1 MIVPIQLPLCYR
13 LVERRGVDSAA
24 QLKSVRQSAYCRES
38 IVTLNGWQRLIIVLA
53 MAWALGVSFIAT
65 VEYQIAQDE
74 PGDGFFT
81 CWEPAARRWGRACHL
96 FPQSLAS
103 RKLDSLFGAVHGGP
117 VVYQERYLNLSRLLL
132 VLLGPLIATGL
143 GILAIRWIV
152 MGFRSPEAFSNM
164 GAIASAQL
172 ELPPSNLHKPDSTEV
187 GAESH
192 AQAWLDRLPRR
203 WARNAAI
210 MGGGLAA
217 LSVLPFLSGAA
228 GGFITALLTGV
239 AAIAISLSGGAY
251 LLGLWARHSLKAPFL
266 LSPTAALGRMT
277 STWMTGAI
285 LLGAL
290 VLASD
295 LLFGWRKT
303 APLFA
308 HGISADDLGY
318 LTGLFGTWAL
328 IGYVTAV
335 ISRRGLRRAIEADR
349 ASASARP
356 KRPRVPPNSLQH
368 DDQSAHQTAY
378 SSSH

>member
-1 MIVPIQLPLCYR
+1 M
-13 LVERRGVDSAA
+13 
-24 QLKSVRQSAYCRES
+24 
-38 IVTLNGWQRLIIVLA
+38 LNGWQRLIIVLA
-53 MAWALGVSFIAT
+53 VAWALGVSFIAT
-65 VEYQIAQDE
+65 VEYQVAQYE

-81 CWEPAARRWGRACHL
+81 CWEPTARRWGRACNL
-96 FPQSLAS
+96 FPQSRAS
-103 RKLDSLFGAVHGGP
+103 RELDSLFDAIPGGP
-117 VVYQERYLNLSRLLL
+117 VVHQERYLNLPRLLL

-152 MGFRSPEAFSNM
+152 MGFRSPEASSNV
-164 GAIASAQL
+164 GAIASAKL
-172 ELPPSNLHKPDSTEV
+172 ELPPSKLQKPDSTEV
-187 GAESH
+187 AAQSH

-228 GGFITALLTGV
+228 GGFIAALLTGV
-239 AAIAISLSGGAY
+239 IATAISLSGVGY
-251 LLGLWARHSLKAPFL
+251 VCGLWARYSLKAPLL

-277 STWMTGAI
+277 SNWMTGAI

-295 LLFGWRKT
+295 LVFGWRKT
-303 APLFA
+303 TPLFA
-308 HGISADDLGY
+308 HGISAGDLGY

-335 ISRRGLRRAIEADR
+335 ISRRGLRRAIEADH

-356 KRPRVPPNSLQH
+356 RRPRVPPNSLQH
-368 DDQSAHQTAY
+368 DDQSPHQTAY